1 MKYYITLLNIYL
13 LHMSCYI
20 IMFSAYMDGEVE
32 VLWGLITLKCT
43 NRPKLLKKE
52 LAQTPKVN
60 PNYVAQ
66 SSMQISI
73 LASIELP

>member
-1 MKYYITLLNIYL
+1 
-13 LHMSCYI
+13 
-20 IMFSAYMDGEVE
+20 MDGEVE